1 MLAFAQ
7 AEEKAG
13 VRRAQLMLRRRVGA
27 ACKLLLHEHLKQR
40 RVEFFC
46 SSSAEVQHGVGG
58 APLAYPSKR
67 RARQR
72 ACLGAC
78 HLSWKQGKDARAVPR
93 VPSSAGQRRG
103 PRPPQRPLPARGE
116 PWPRPRPAASP
127 RGRALATARTRRQRE
142 APARQRRADP
152 ERCPWAPPPG
162 ATMSDPR
169 PG

>member
-13 VRRAQLMLRRRVGA
+13 VRCAQLMLRRRVGA
-27 ACKLLLHEHLKQR
+27 ACKLLLLVHLKQR
-40 RVEFFC
+40 MEFFC

-93 VPSSAGQRRG
+93 PPTAAAPAPG
-103 PRPPQRPLPARGE
+103 PRGAPA
-116 PWPRPRPAASP
+116 PPRPAASP